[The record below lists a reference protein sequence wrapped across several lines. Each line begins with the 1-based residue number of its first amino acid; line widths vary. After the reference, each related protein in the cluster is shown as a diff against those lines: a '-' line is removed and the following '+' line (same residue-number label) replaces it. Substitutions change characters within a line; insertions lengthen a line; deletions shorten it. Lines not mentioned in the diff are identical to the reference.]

1 MNRSSATL
9 LAAAATVAFALP
21 SFAQGYKK
29 DIPEALAKKAKVTE
43 KAAAKVALARVPKGE
58 IQTVELEEEKG
69 KLIYSYDIKVA
80 GKSGIDEVGVSAVT
94 GKIVAFGH
102 ETPADEKKE
111 AAADAK
117 AAAKKKK
124 TP

>member
-1 MNRSSATL
+1 MNRMSLAF
-9 LAAAATVAFALP
+9 LAAVVTAAPV
-21 SFAQGYKK
+21 FAQGTYKK
-29 DIPEALAKKAKVTE
+29 EIPDALAKKAKVSE
-43 KAAAKVALARVPKGE
+43 EAAAKTAMARVPNGT

-80 GKSGIDEVGVSAVT
+80 GKSGIEEVGVSALT
-94 GKIVAFGH
+94 GKIVAYEH

>member
-1 MNRSSATL
+1 MKSTVIAGIV
-9 LAAAATVAFALP
+9 LAAAAGFAG
-21 SFAQGYKK
+21 AQGAYKREV
-29 DIPEALAKKAKVTE
+29 PAALAKKAKITE
-43 KAAAKVALARVPKGE
+43 DIAAKAAMARVPKGE

-69 KLIYSYDIKVA
+69 KLIYSYDIKVP
-80 GKSGIDEVGVSAVT
+80 GKTGIDEVGVSALT
-94 GKIVAFGH
+94 GKVVAYSH

-117 AAAKKKK
+117 PAAKKAGK